1 MSKTETNSA
10 PFSYD
15 GLDRV
20 IHEKAR
26 LGLLTSLMAHPR
38 GLAFA
43 DLKQLCGLTDGNLS
57 RHLQVLQEAGLVE
70 VTKGYEGNRPHTS
83 CRLTKIGRRRF
94 LDYLAVLERLVR
106 DAARAAGKQDARC
119 KQARHPF
126 GLIFAP
132 FFERKLCDAK
142 QSLSSP
148 KLHVGI
154 IMDGNGRWATRR
166 GLSRLRGHEA
176 GVEAIRRVV
185 EAAPQQ
191 GVGTLTLYAFSS
203 DNWRRPRA
211 EVTALMA
218 LLRFYLASEV
228 ESLVRNGVR
237 LTVIGR
243 RDRLPDGIAT
253 AIGRAEAATAQGD
266 VLHLR
271 IAVDYSARDA
281 ILNAVAKAANV
292 GHLTREIF
300 SELVTGEA
308 GLRDVDLV
316 IRTSGEK
323 RLSDFLLWESAYAE
337 LHFTERM
344 WPDFGREDLAEA
356 LASFHRRE
364 RRFGGLQ
371 PVSPERAPEPA

>member
-1 MSKTETNSA
+1 MQSHASSKLHVS
-10 PFSYD
+10 
-15 GLDRV
+15 
-20 IHEKAR
+20 
-26 LGLLTSLMAHPR
+26 
-38 GLAFA
+38 
-43 DLKQLCGLTDGNLS
+43 
-57 RHLQVLQEAGLVE
+57 
-70 VTKGYEGNRPHTS
+70 
-83 CRLTKIGRRRF
+83 
-94 LDYLAVLERLVR
+94 
-106 DAARAAGKQDARC
+106 
-119 KQARHPF
+119 
-126 GLIFAP
+126 
-132 FFERKLCDAK
+132 
-142 QSLSSP
+142 

-166 GLSRLRGHEA
+166 RLSRLRGHEA

-203 DNWRRPRA
+203 DNWRRPKA
-211 EVTALMA
+211 EVSALMA
-218 LLRFYLASEV
+218 LLRFYLANEV

-253 AIGRAEAATAQGD
+253 AITSA
-266 VLHLR
+266 
-271 IAVDYSARDA
+271 DYSARDA
-281 ILNAVAKAANV
+281 ILNAVAQAAGM

-300 SELVTGEA
+300 SQLVTGEPA
-308 GLRDVDLV
+308 LRDVDLV

-344 WPDFGREDLAEA
+344 WPDFAEEDLAEA

-371 PVSPERAPEPA
+371 PETPELAPEPALSL

>member
-1 MSKTETNSA
+1 MQS
-10 PFSYD
+10 
-15 GLDRV
+15 
-20 IHEKAR
+20 
-26 LGLLTSLMAHPR
+26 
-38 GLAFA
+38 
-43 DLKQLCGLTDGNLS
+43 NLS
-57 RHLQVLQEAGLVE
+57 SKLQSELQ
-70 VTKGYEGNRPHTS
+70 P
-83 CRLTKIGRRRF
+83 
-94 LDYLAVLERLVR
+94 
-106 DAARAAGKQDARC
+106 
-119 KQARHPF
+119 
-126 GLIFAP
+126 
-132 FFERKLCDAK
+132 KL
-142 QSLSSP
+142 QP

-166 GLSRLRGHEA
+166 QLSRLRGHEA

-185 EAAPQQ
+185 EAAPDH

-203 DNWRRPRA
+203 DNWRRPKA
-211 EVTALMA
+211 EVAALMT
-218 LLRFYLASEV
+218 LLRFYLANEV

-243 RDRLPDGIAT
+243 RDRLPNGIAD
-253 AIGRAEAATAQGD
+253 AIGRAEAATAKGD
-266 VLHLR
+266 VLNLR

-281 ILNAVAKAANV
+281 ILNAAAKAAST
-292 GHLTREIF
+292 GDLTREKF

-344 WPDFGREDLAEA
+344 WPDFAGEDLAEA
-356 LASFHRRE
+356 LASFHGRE

-371 PVSPERAPEPA
+371 PLSPELAPEVAL